1 MSNVRRGDEKIKL
14 GEVVVLL
21 LQEGYKLILHHSLT
35 TLIPLYSFNSNLGSL
50 SSPGGGGGPTLPAIH
65 YRESLQPIRAC
76 QVAHTTVAYYTHYRH
91 TVVVYN
97 YCILSFYRQTYC
109 HSILPLHTTL
119 TTGILSQHT
128 TIAYY
133 HCILSYKRHTTIAY
147 YHMHHG
153 HTFILLYH
161 TITLHAS
168 STGCVQCSSVMS
180 MTNICTVIRRGIYL

>member
-21 LQEGYKLILHHSLT
+21 LQEGYKLVLHHSLT

-65 YRESLQPIRAC
+65 YRETLQPIRAC
-76 QVAHTTVAYYTHYRH
+76 QVAHTTIAYYTYYRH
-91 TVVVYN
+91 TVIVYN
-97 YCILSFYRQTYC
+97 YCILSYYRQTYC

-133 HCILSYKRHTTIAY
+133 LTKGILPYYYIILSHF
-147 YHMHHG
+147 MHH
-153 HTFILLYH
+153 LLAVYS
-161 TITLHAS
+161 A
-168 STGCVQCSSVMS
+168 VV
-180 MTNICTVIRRGIYL
+180 